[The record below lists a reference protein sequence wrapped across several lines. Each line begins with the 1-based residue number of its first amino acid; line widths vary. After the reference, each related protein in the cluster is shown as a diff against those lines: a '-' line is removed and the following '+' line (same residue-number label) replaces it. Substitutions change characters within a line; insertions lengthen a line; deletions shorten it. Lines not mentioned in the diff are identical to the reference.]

1 MLLSSTATE
10 LIFNVSN
17 LGVLPFWA
25 LMILLPGWQGTQKVM
40 QSFIPL
46 ALLAVVYLLLFINSL
61 GSTSAAALASPELG
75 VIAQAFS
82 DPSIMAVGWIHYLV
96 MDLFVGRWIYW
107 QGRETG
113 IWTTHSLILCLFAGP
128 IGLLSHFLTTAI
140 VQKWPKSSSSLAS
153 TDT

>member
-17 LGVLPFWA
+17 LGVLTFWA

-128 IGLLSHFLTTAI
+128 IGLLSHLLTTAI

>member
-17 LGVLPFWA
+17 LGVLPFWG

-40 QSFIPL
+40 QSLIPL

-128 IGLLSHFLTTAI
+128 IGLLSHLLTTAI
-140 VQKWPKSSSSLAS
+140 VQKWPKSSSSFAP